1 MKKQPIKI
9 LATDEERKCSNHTY
23 CGHTTKNYPYFY
35 WRHIEILCGCCMQD
49 LMDVLDEVDH
59 WEQSYDHMV

>member
-23 CGHTTKNYPYFY
+23 CGNTTKNYPYFY
-35 WRHIEILCGCCMQD
+35 WRPFNQIACGCCMQD
-49 LMDVLDEVDH
+49 LMDALNEVDH
-59 WEQSYDHMV
+59 WG